1 MQQNTYNVQPNTYNV
16 QQNTYN
22 EQHNTYN
29 VQHNTYNVQQN
40 TRVLL
45 VRTAWACVLVY
56 VCVCFN
62 RPLIFVQS
70 I

>member
-1 MQQNTYNVQPNTYNV
+1 MCNQPNTYNVQHNTCNV

-29 VQHNTYNVQQN
+29 VQQN

-45 VRTAWACVLVY
+45 VLLVRTAWRACSF
-56 VCVCFN
+56 VCVSV
-62 RPLIFVQS
+62 LIDLDL
-70 I
+70 